1 MKELRRME
9 QEKESIKSFANGESR
24 SSVEVTKNTKGY
36 SWSVKR
42 YYSESEKVGDVLK
55 ELEKT
60 EATLKAKFGEQ

>member
-1 MKELRRME
+1 ME
-9 QEKESIKSFANGESR
+9 QEKESIKSLSNESR

-42 YYSESEKVGDVLK
+42 YYSDSEKVGDVLK
-55 ELEKT
+55 EIEKT